1 MVFIQ
6 PNEMNGDEYL
16 ERVRKLIP
24 AFRERATLTERTR
37 RLPNESWADFRRAG
51 LLRALQPAR
60 WGGFEL
66 HPTIFYRAVMEV
78 SAACPSTGWVLG
90 VLGVHSWQ
98 LAVFPERAQQDV
110 WGADSTLQASSSYAP
125 TGKIERVEDGF
136 RVSGRWSF
144 SSGCDFCQWAILGGS
159 TRNPDG
165 TPDARSYLLP
175 RSDYEID
182 DNWQVMGLSGSGS
195 KDLVVK
201 DAFVPEYRTHKF
213 LDAYNR
219 NNPGQAH
226 NPGALYRLAWAS
238 VFAYAIAAPAIGAAA
253 GALER
258 WRASGRARR
267 TAYDRKLVAEDP
279 FTQMRLAEAS
289 SEVDGARQRTFDT
302 FDEMMRLAA
311 DGREI
316 SVERRARLRWDAANA
331 VRLSV
336 HAVGL
341 MFESSG
347 GRAIF
352 LDNPIQRYFRDVH
365 AIRAHA
371 LNNAQR
377 AGRTFAMAELG
388 SFINDRGFPV
398 DIFV

>member
-1 MVFIQ
+1 
-6 PNEMNGDEYL
+6 MNSDEYL

-24 AFRERATLTERTR
+24 VLRERAALTERTR
-37 RLPNESWADFRRAG
+37 RLPDESWLDFQRAG

-66 HPTIFYRAVMEV
+66 HPAAFYRAVMEV

-98 LAVFPERAQQDV
+98 IAAFPERAQQEI
-110 WGADSTLQASSSYAP
+110 WGADSTIQASSSYAP
-125 TGKIERVEDGF
+125 TGKIERVEGGF

-144 SSGCDFCQWAILGGS
+144 SSGCDFCRWAILGGS

-182 DNWQVMGLSGSGS
+182 DNWHVMGLSGSGS
-195 KDLVVK
+195 KDIVVNG
-201 DAFVPEYRTHKF
+201 AFIPEYRTHKF

-219 NNPGQAH
+219 DNPGQAV
-226 NPGALYRLAWAS
+226 NQGALYRLAWAS

-253 GALER
+253 GALDC
-258 WRASGRARR
+258 WREGSRARR
-267 TAYDRKLVAEDP
+267 TAYDHKIVAEDP
-279 FTQMRLAEAS
+279 FAQMRLAEAA
-289 SEVDGARQRTFDT
+289 SEVDGARQRMLDT

-331 VRLSV
+331 VRQSV
-336 HAVGL
+336 HAVDL

-371 LNNAQR
+371 LNNPQR
-377 AGRTFAMAELG
+377 AGRTFAIAEMG
-388 SFINDRGFPV
+388 SFINDRGFPA

>member
-1 MVFIQ
+1 
-6 PNEMNGDEYL
+6 MNGDEYL
-16 ERVRKLIP
+16 KRVRTLIP
-24 AFRERATLTERTR
+24 VFRERAALTERTR
-37 RLPNESWADFRRAG
+37 RLPDESWADFQRAG

-66 HPTIFYRAVMEV
+66 HPAAFYRAVMEV
-78 SAACPSTGWVLG
+78 SGACPSTGWVLG

-98 LAVFPERAQQDV
+98 LAAFPERAQQEI
-110 WGADSTLQASSSYAP
+110 WGADSTVQASSSYAP
-125 TGKIERVEDGF
+125 TGKIERVEGGF
-136 RVSGRWSF
+136 KLSGRWSF
-144 SSGCDFCQWAILGGS
+144 SSGCDFCHWVILGGS

-175 RSDYEID
+175 RSDYKID
-182 DNWQVMGLSGSGS
+182 DNWHVMGLTGSGS
-195 KDLVVK
+195 KDIVVSG
-201 DAFVPEYRTHKF
+201 AFVPEYRTHKF

-219 NNPGQAH
+219 DNPGQAV
-226 NPGALYRLAWAS
+226 NQGALYRLAWAS
-238 VFAYAIAAPAIGAAA
+238 VFAYAIAAPAIGAAT
-253 GALER
+253 GALDC
-258 WRASGRARR
+258 WREGSRARR
-267 TAYDRKLVAEDP
+267 TAYDHKMVAEDP
-279 FTQMRLAEAS
+279 FAQMRLAEAAS
-289 SEVDGARQRTFDT
+289 AVDGARQRMLDT

-331 VRLSV
+331 VQLSV
-336 HAVGL
+336 HAVDL

-371 LNNAQR
+371 LNNPQR
-377 AGRTFAMAELG
+377 AGRTFAMAEMG
-388 SFINDRGFPV
+388 SFINERGFPA
-398 DIFV
+398 DIFI

>member
-1 MVFIQ
+1 MKD
-6 PNEMNGDEYL
+6 DEYL
-16 ERVRKLIP
+16 GRVRELTP
-24 AFRERATLTERTR
+24 RFRERVVLTDRMR
-37 RLPNESWADFRRAG
+37 RLPDESWLDFQRAG

-60 WGGFEL
+60 WGGFEI
-66 HPTIFYRAVMEV
+66 HPAAFYRAVTEV
-78 SAACPSTGWVLG
+78 SAVCPSTGWVLG

-98 LAVFPERAQQDV
+98 LAAFPERAQQDV
-110 WGADSTLQASSSYAP
+110 WGSDSTVQASSSYAP
-125 TGKIERVEDGF
+125 TGRIERVEGGF

-144 SSGCDFCQWAILGGS
+144 SSGCDFCNWVILGGS

-182 DNWQVMGLSGSGS
+182 DNWHVMGLAGSGS
-195 KDLVVK
+195 KEIVVAG
-201 DAFVPEYRTHKF
+201 AFVPDYRTHKF

-219 NNPGQAH
+219 DNPGQAV

-238 VFAYAIAAPAIGAAA
+238 VFAYAIAAPAIGAAT
-253 GALER
+253 GALDC
-258 WRASGRARR
+258 WREGSRARR
-267 TAYDRKLVAEDP
+267 TAYDHKIVAEDP
-279 FTQMRLAEAS
+279 FAQMRLAEAA
-289 SEVDGARQRTFDT
+289 SEVDGARARMLDS
-302 FDEMMRLAA
+302 FDEMMRFAA
-311 DGREI
+311 AGSEI
-316 SVERRARLRWDAANA
+316 GVERRARLRWDAANA
-331 VRLSV
+331 VRLSA
-336 HAVGL
+336 HAVDL

-371 LNNAQR
+371 LNNPQR
-377 AGRTFAMAELG
+377 AGRTFAMAEMG
-388 SFINDRGFPV
+388 SFTNDRGMPI

>member
-1 MVFIQ
+1 
-6 PNEMNGDEYL
+6 MNGDEYL
-16 ERVRKLIP
+16 ERARKLIP
-24 AFRERATLTERTR
+24 AFRERAALTERTR
-37 RLPNESWADFRRAG
+37 RLPDENWADFQRAG

-66 HPTIFYRAVMEV
+66 HPAVFFRAVMEV

-98 LAVFPERAQQDV
+98 LAAFPERAQQDV
-110 WGADSTLQASSSYAP
+110 WGADSTIQASSSYAP
-125 TGKIERVEDGF
+125 TGKIERVEGGF

-144 SSGCDFCQWAILGGS
+144 SSGCDFCRWAILGGS

-182 DNWQVMGLSGSGS
+182 DNWHVMGLTGSGS
-195 KDLVVK
+195 KDIVVK
-201 DAFVPEYRTHKF
+201 DAFVPEYHTHKF

-219 NNPGQAH
+219 DNPGQAV
-226 NPGALYRLAWAS
+226 NQGALYRLAWAS
-238 VFAYAIAAPAIGAAA
+238 VFAYAIAAPAIGAAT
-253 GALER
+253 GALQC
-258 WRASGRARR
+258 WREGGRARR
-267 TAYDRKLVAEDP
+267 TAYDHKIVAEDP
-279 FTQMRLAEAS
+279 ST
-289 SEVDGARQRTFDT
+289 SEVDGARQRMLDT
-302 FDEMMRLAA
+302 FDEMMELAEQR
-311 DGREI
+311 REI

-336 HAVGL
+336 HAAGL

-352 LDNPIQRYFRDVH
+352 LNNPIQRYFRDVYRS
-365 AIRAHA
+365 APTRSTIRSAP
-371 LNNAQR
+371 
-377 AGRTFAMAELG
+377 AGPSRWRTWAASSTTAASQSMFSSEAG
-388 SFINDRGFPV
+388 
-398 DIFV
+398 

>member
-1 MVFIQ
+1 MT
-6 PNEMNGDEYL
+6 GDEYL
-16 ERVRKLIP
+16 ERVRELIP
-24 AFRERATLTERTR
+24 RFRERAALTEATR
-37 RLPNESWADFRRAG
+37 RLPDETWADFQRAG
-51 LLRALQPAR
+51 LLRALQPAS

-66 HPTIFYRAVMEV
+66 HPIAFYRAVMEA

-98 LAVFPERAQQDV
+98 IAAFPERAQRDI
-110 WGADSTLQASSSYAP
+110 WEADSTVQASSSYAP
-125 TGKIERVEDGF
+125 TGRIERVEGGF
-136 RVSGRWSF
+136 SVSGRWSF
-144 SSGCDFCQWAILGGS
+144 SSGCDFCQWVILGGS

-165 TPDARSYLLP
+165 TPDPRSYLLP

-182 DNWQVMGLSGSGS
+182 DNWRVMGLSGSGS
-195 KDLVVK
+195 KDIVVRG
-201 DAFVPEYRTHKF
+201 AFVPEHRTHKF
-213 LDAYNR
+213 IDAYNR
-219 NNPGQAH
+219 NNPGQAV
-226 NPGALYRLAWAS
+226 NRGSLYRLAWAS
-238 VFAYAIAAPAIGAAA
+238 IFAYAIAAPAIGAAI
-253 GALER
+253 GALDC
-258 WRASGRARR
+258 WRDGIRERR

-279 FTQMRLAEAS
+279 FAQMRLAEAA
-289 SEVDGARQRTFDT
+289 SEVDGARSRMLDS

-311 DGREI
+311 EGREI

-331 VRLSV
+331 VRIGV
-336 HAVGL
+336 HAVDL

-371 LNNAQR
+371 LNNPQR
-377 AGRTFAMAELG
+377 ASRTFAMAEMG
-388 SFINDRGFPV
+388 NFTNDRGFPI